1 MTIKKWEMEKV
12 KSWTTNEIKNRI
24 WAFVSRGQP
33 IAGSVSVEALRLEL
47 IRRGE
52 DPKGYHNT

>member
-1 MTIKKWEMEKV
+1 MEKV
-12 KSWTTNEIKNRI
+12 KSWTTNEIKNRM

-33 IAGSVSVEALRLEL
+33 IPGSVSVEALRLEL
-47 IRRGE
+47 IRRGA